1 MSRCGTRLRF
11 VPIIKLGELTKRLEY
26 SKSANSLLSFFSPNH
41 HSAVSNH
48 DPWNGLATL
57 MTLLETIVDTNK
69 DYLSLQRKK
78 GGYIAREGFAAI
90 VRKPK

>member
-1 MSRCGTRLRF
+1 MEDR
-11 VPIIKLGELTKRLEY
+11 
-26 SKSANSLLSFFSPNH
+26 KSANSLLSSVSPNY

-78 GGYIAREGFAAI
+78 GGYIARGLYSDREKAQITAPVKLI
-90 VRKPK
+90 KNADLR